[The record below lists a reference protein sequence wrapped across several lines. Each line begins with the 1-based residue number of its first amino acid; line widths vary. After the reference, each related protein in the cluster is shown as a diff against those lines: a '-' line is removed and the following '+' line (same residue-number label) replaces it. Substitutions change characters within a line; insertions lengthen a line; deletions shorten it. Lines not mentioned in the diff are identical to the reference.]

1 MENRGTQSVAQLWGY
16 IVLILHVHSQVL
28 SPHSLLDARLASASF
43 ELTVIHLVN
52 L

>member
-1 MENRGTQSVAQLWGY
+1 MENRGKHSVAKLWDY
-16 IVLILHVHSQVL
+16 TVLILHVHSHVL
-28 SPHSLLDARLASASF
+28 SPHSLLDAIIASASF